1 MFAYI
6 IQAYHYIAKAIS
18 YLDDSKDPFET
29 RDLVEVREII
39 EYVEINPLAFKL
51 PSELIDKYVRIIK
64 KFKKIHD
71 ELNESYLIEVNNY
84 LEARKLDEPTKLL
97 FNDMKKKLYKLEKVR
112 EDIGQICN
120 EISSFKRFVDENTS
134 HFIIINAIN

>member
-51 PSELIDKYVRIIK
+51 PSELIGQIIKQIKDPKKITNVMLLDKYVRIIK

-84 LEARKLDEPTKLL
+84 LEAR
-97 FNDMKKKLYKLEKVR
+97 
-112 EDIGQICN
+112 
-120 EISSFKRFVDENTS
+120 
-134 HFIIINAIN
+134 

>member
-1 MFAYI
+1 
-6 IQAYHYIAKAIS
+6 
-18 YLDDSKDPFET
+18 L
-29 RDLVEVREII
+29 
-39 EYVEINPLAFKL
+39 
-51 PSELIDKYVRIIK
+51 DKYVRIIK

-120 EISSFKRFVDENTS
+120 EISSFK
-134 HFIIINAIN
+134 